1 MAAVL
6 LCPWS
11 NTSSQ
16 RQGMLTDDLNQEPQQ
31 EALMSFQFWLRDL
44 PTLKS
49 LAVSHVAAYLS
60 EGLTPAV
67 TEAEKL

>member
-1 MAAVL
+1 
-6 LCPWS
+6 
-11 NTSSQ
+11 
-16 RQGMLTDDLNQEPQQ
+16 MLTDDLNQEPQQ

-49 LAVSHVAAYLS
+49 LAVSQVAAYLS